1 MERELRCGYVSLSLS
16 GAEVGRVVVR
26 CARGVQIA
34 RVVRP
39 FLLLLCAAAPLAAQ
53 EASPYVPLDH
63 WSMPYVEHLIASG
76 ALRDPTPLTR
86 PIRQADLVRALEAV
100 DTLVVS
106 DAVYATVRR
115 LLRAFRPAARGPSY
129 RLAGDVGL
137 TAATYDVRDPLEL
150 GRGVAA
156 RPYGPSRLYG
166 NVGAEAQLQ
175 FGPGIAVTHLY
186 EDTRLRTD
194 PDWFDARRNGLR
206 AAEAYVSGQWRYAEV
221 FFGVLDRNWG
231 PSPIQGLLLS
241 DNPYNLDHFAIRVGP
256 PSVEIQA
263 VIAQLDTRTDSAG
276 APLNRYMM
284 QHRLYVHPP
293 GRWTAALWEGN
304 VWSGVGRQAEP
315 WFLNVVNVGYLV
327 GSYVGGTTR
336 TVNSFLGLDLER
348 RGAVTLFGQFML
360 DDIQVQR
367 RDPTDLKPTSYGL
380 TVGAKGGLHQG
391 VVAWTAF
398 YTRVANLTYRNEDSS
413 QAPLFHLLPTGRN
426 FADYD
431 QATVKLGFL
440 TQPGALL
447 EPELTLLRQGEGD
460 PRLPHPLVPD
470 YPTTATIFQG
480 VVERTIRLALGGSW
494 QRAGWGVMAN
504 GGVHFVHNAG
514 HVTGASA
521 THFVGSVGLTFRFH
535 TEHTVP

>member
-1 MERELRCGYVSLSLS
+1 
-16 GAEVGRVVVR
+16 
-26 CARGVQIA
+26 
-34 RVVRP
+34 
-39 FLLLLCAAAPLAAQ
+39 
-53 EASPYVPLDH
+53 
-63 WSMPYVEHLIASG
+63 
-76 ALRDPTPLTR
+76 
-86 PIRQADLVRALEAV
+86 
-100 DTLVVS
+100 
-106 DAVYATVRR
+106 
-115 LLRAFRPAARGPSY
+115 
-129 RLAGDVGL
+129 VGL

-150 GRGVAA
+150 GRGVPA

-494 QRAGWGVMAN
+494 QRAGWGVVAN

-514 HVTGASA
+514 QVTGASA

>member
-150 GRGVAA
+150 GRGVPA

-276 APLNRYMM
+276 APVNRHMM

>member
-1 MERELRCGYVSLSLS
+1 MRYVSLSLS

>member
-1 MERELRCGYVSLSLS
+1 M
-16 GAEVGRVVVR
+16 VVR

-150 GRGVAA
+150 GRGVPA

-186 EDTRLRTD
+186 ENTRLRTD

-263 VIAQLDTRTDSAG
+263 VIAQLDTRTDSGG
-276 APLNRYMM
+276 APVNRYMM

-480 VVERTIRLALGGSW
+480 VVERTIRVALGGSW

>member
-1 MERELRCGYVSLSLS
+1 MRYVSLSLS

-53 EASPYVPLDH
+53 EAS
-63 WSMPYVEHLIASG
+63 
-76 ALRDPTPLTR
+76 
-86 PIRQADLVRALEAV
+86 
-100 DTLVVS
+100 
-106 DAVYATVRR
+106 
-115 LLRAFRPAARGPSY
+115 
-129 RLAGDVGL
+129 
-137 TAATYDVRDPLEL
+137 
-150 GRGVAA
+150 
-156 RPYGPSRLYG
+156 PYGPSRLYG

-256 PSVEIQA
+256 PSVELQA

-276 APLNRYMM
+276 APVNRYMM

-315 WFLNVVNVGYLV
+315 WFLNVV
-327 GSYVGGTTR
+327 
-336 TVNSFLGLDLER
+336 
-348 RGAVTLFGQFML
+348 
-360 DDIQVQR
+360 
-367 RDPTDLKPTSYGL
+367 
-380 TVGAKGGLHQG
+380 
-391 VVAWTAF
+391 
-398 YTRVANLTYRNEDSS
+398 
-413 QAPLFHLLPTGRN
+413 
-426 FADYD
+426 
-431 QATVKLGFL
+431 
-440 TQPGALL
+440 
-447 EPELTLLRQGEGD
+447 
-460 PRLPHPLVPD
+460 
-470 YPTTATIFQG
+470 
-480 VVERTIRLALGGSW
+480 
-494 QRAGWGVMAN
+494 
-504 GGVHFVHNAG
+504 
-514 HVTGASA
+514 
-521 THFVGSVGLTFRFH
+521 
-535 TEHTVP
+535 